1 MSAPESQPSL
11 SRVFA
16 LAIATALGVGYAPL
30 APGSFGSA
38 VGLLIWF
45 ALPSSPLVQAAVI
58 VALFVMGCWSGS
70 VAERHFGKTDP
81 GHVVIDEVAGM
92 LTTLFLVP
100 VGWVGAIG
108 AFFLFRISDIIK
120 PYPANRLEALP
131 GGIGIMADDIMA
143 GIYANVTLRFALTA
157 AHWIIR

>member
-1 MSAPESQPSL
+1 M
-11 SRVFA
+11 A

-30 APGSFGSA
+30 APGTFGSA

-58 VALFVMGCWSGS
+58 VALFVMGSWSGS
-70 VAERHFGKTDP
+70 VAERHFGRTDP

-131 GGIGIMADDIMA
+131 GGIGIMADDVMA
-143 GIYANVTLRFALTA
+143 GVYANLALRLTLAA
-157 AHWIIR
+157 AHWTIR